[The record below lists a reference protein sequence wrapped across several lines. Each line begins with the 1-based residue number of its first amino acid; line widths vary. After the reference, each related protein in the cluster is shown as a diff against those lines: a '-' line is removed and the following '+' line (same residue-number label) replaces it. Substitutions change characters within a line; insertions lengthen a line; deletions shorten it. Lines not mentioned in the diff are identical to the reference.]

1 LKLTDLFTS
10 GNKWLFPHL
19 RQPDAMDCGPTC
31 LRIISKHYGR
41 AYSLPFLRQMS
52 YTTREG
58 SSLSQ
63 LGAAAEAIGFRSL
76 GAKISFEQMQNE
88 APLPCIALW
97 NQNHYVVV
105 YRIKNDKVYVS
116 DPALGL
122 VTYQIDE
129 FLEHWIGIGAK
140 TSTKDGIVLLLE
152 PTPEFY
158 NKEDEKR
165 PEKKGFDLLWPYLMP
180 HKSYLVQVFIS
191 LLAGSLLSLIFPF
204 LTQGIVDIGI
214 RNRDIHFVYLVLMAM
229 LFIFFGRT
237 AIELIRGWIM
247 LNMSARINISLVS
260 DFFFKLMRLPISY
273 FDTKMNGDILQRIRD
288 NRRIQSFL
296 TGSSLAI
303 LFSFLN
309 IIIFGFILLFYN
321 VSIFLVFFG
330 ASVIYILW
338 ISFFLKR
345 RAVLDYKRFSLE
357 AQNQEKVLELI
368 NGMQETKLHNAEQ
381 QRRWGWEHMQAKLF
395 KQDIKQLALNQTQST
410 GAKIINEL
418 KSIIITTMTA
428 SLVIEGKLT
437 LGEMMS
443 VSYIM
448 GQLNGP
454 IAEIITFMHD
464 FQDAKLSLER
474 ISEIHNRDDEEP
486 HDAQVLHDIPDEGDI
501 SLNKVSFQY
510 GGPESAW
517 VVRNLSLKI
526 PQGKITAIVGGS
538 GSGKTTLLKLLL
550 KFYPPVRGEIM
561 YNTYNLNKISQH
573 TWRDRCGVVM
583 QEGFIFNDSIAKN
596 IAVGHDEIDQTRL
609 VNAVELANIREFIE
623 SLPLAYNTKLGTGGV
638 GVSGGQR
645 QRILIARAIYKD
657 PRIFFMDEATS
668 ALDSKNEKIIMEN
681 FERWFADRT
690 VVIIAHRLSTVR
702 NAHQIVVMDQG
713 RIAEVGNHDELVA
726 LKGAY
731 FTLVKNQLDL
741 DKLDK

>member
-1 LKLTDLFTS
+1 
-10 GNKWLFPHL
+10 
-19 RQPDAMDCGPTC
+19 MDCGPTC
-31 LRIISKHYGR
+31 LRIITKHYGR
-41 AYSLPFLRQMS
+41 NYSLPFLRQLS
-52 YTTREG
+52 YTAREG

-63 LGAAAEAIGFRSL
+63 LGAAAEHLGLRSL
-76 GAKISFEQMQNE
+76 GAKISFEQLLEE
-88 APLPCIALW
+88 APLPCIVLW

-105 YRIKNDKVYVS
+105 YRITKEKVYIS
-116 DPALGL
+116 DPGLGL
-122 VTYQIDE
+122 VNYPIEE
-129 FLEHWIGIGAK
+129 FLEHWIGFGAK
-140 TSTKDGIVLLLE
+140 KNIKDGIVLLLE

-158 NKEDEKR
+158 AKEEEKR
-165 PEKKGFDLLWPYLMP
+165 PEKRGFDILWPYLKP
-180 HKSYLVQVFIS
+180 HKRYVTQVFIS

-214 RNRDIHFVYLVLMAM
+214 RNRDIHFVYLILVAM

-288 NRRIQSFL
+288 NRRIQGFL

-309 IIIFGFILLFYN
+309 IAIFGFILLAYN
-321 VSIFLVFFG
+321 TSIFLVFFG
-330 ASVIYILW
+330 ASILYILW

-381 QRRWGWEHMQAKLF
+381 QKRWGWEHMQARLF
-395 KQDIKQLALNQTQST
+395 KQDIKQLSLNQTQST

-428 SLVIEGKLT
+428 NLVIQGELT

-486 HDAQVLHDIPDEGDI
+486 HNAEVLKDIPENGEI
-501 SLNKVSFQY
+501 SLDKVSFQY
-510 GGPESAW
+510 GGPESNW
-517 VVRNLSLKI
+517 VVRNLSMKI
-526 PQGKITAIVGGS
+526 PAGKITAIVGGS

-550 KFYPPVRGEIM
+550 KFYPATRGDM
-561 YNTYNLNKISQH
+561 YYDSYNLNKISQQ

-596 IAVGHDEIDQTRL
+596 IAIGHDEIDQDRL
-609 VNAVELANIREFIE
+609 INAVEMANIREFIE
-623 SLPLAYNTKLGTGGV
+623 GLPLAYNTRLGTGGV

-645 QRILIARAIYKD
+645 QRILIARAVYKD
-657 PRIFFMDEATS
+657 PKIFFMDEATS

-681 FERWFADRT
+681 FNRWFADRT

-702 NAHQIVVMDQG
+702 NAHQIVVLDQG
-713 RIAEVGNHDELVA
+713 RVIEQGNHDELVA
-726 LKGAY
+726 MQGAY
-731 FTLVKNQLDL
+731 FGLVKNQLDL

>member
-1 LKLTDLFTS
+1 
-10 GNKWLFPHL
+10 
-19 RQPDAMDCGPTC
+19 MDCGPTC
-31 LRIISKHYGR
+31 LRIITKHYGR
-41 AYSLPFLRQMS
+41 NYSLPFLRQLS

-63 LGAAAEAIGFRSL
+63 LGAAAEHLGLRSL
-76 GAKISFEQMQNE
+76 GAKISFEQLLEE
-88 APLPCIALW
+88 APLPCIVLW

-105 YRIKNDKVYVS
+105 YRITKEKVYIS
-116 DPALGL
+116 DPGLGL
-122 VTYQIDE
+122 VNYPIEE
-129 FLEHWIGIGAK
+129 FLEHWIGFGAK
-140 TSTKDGIVLLLE
+140 KNIKDGIVLLLE

-158 NKEDEKR
+158 AKEEEKR
-165 PEKKGFDLLWPYLMP
+165 PEKRGFDILWPYLKP
-180 HKSYLVQVFIS
+180 HKRYVTQVFIS

-214 RNRDIHFVYLVLMAM
+214 RNRDIHFVYLILVAM

-288 NRRIQSFL
+288 NRRIQGFL

-309 IIIFGFILLFYN
+309 IAIFGFILLAYN
-321 VSIFLVFFG
+321 TSIFLVFFG
-330 ASVIYILW
+330 ASILYILW

-381 QRRWGWEHMQAKLF
+381 QKRWGWEHMQARLF
-395 KQDIKQLALNQTQST
+395 KQDIKQLSLNQTQST

-428 SLVIEGKLT
+428 NLVIQGELT

-486 HDAQVLHDIPDEGDI
+486 HNAEVLKDIPENGEI
-501 SLNKVSFQY
+501 SLDKVSFQY
-510 GGPESAW
+510 GGPESNW
-517 VVRNLSLKI
+517 VVRNLSMKI
-526 PQGKITAIVGGS
+526 PAGKITAIVGGS

-550 KFYPPVRGEIM
+550 KFYPATRGDM
-561 YNTYNLNKISQH
+561 YYDSYNLNKISQQ

-596 IAVGHDEIDQTRL
+596 IAIGHDEIDQDRL
-609 VNAVELANIREFIE
+609 INAVEMANIREFIE
-623 SLPLAYNTKLGTGGV
+623 GLPLAYNTRLGTGGV

-645 QRILIARAIYKD
+645 QRILIARAVYKD
-657 PRIFFMDEATS
+657 PKIFFMDEATS

-681 FERWFADRT
+681 FNRWFADRT

-702 NAHQIVVMDQG
+702 NAHQIVVLDQG
-713 RIAEVGNHDELVA
+713 RVIEQGNHDELVA
-726 LKGAY
+726 MQGAY
-731 FTLVKNQLDL
+731 FGLVKNQLDL

>member
-1 LKLTDLFTS
+1 
-10 GNKWLFPHL
+10 
-19 RQPDAMDCGPTC
+19 MDCGPTC
-31 LRIISKHYGR
+31 LRIITKHYGR
-41 AYSLPFLRQMS
+41 NYSLPFLRQLS

-63 LGAAAEAIGFRSL
+63 LGAAAEHLGLRSL
-76 GAKISFEQMQNE
+76 GAKISFEQLLEE
-88 APLPCIALW
+88 APLPCIVLW

-105 YRIKNDKVYVS
+105 YRITKEKVYIS
-116 DPALGL
+116 DPGLGL
-122 VTYQIDE
+122 VNYPIEE
-129 FLEHWIGIGAK
+129 FLEHWIGFGAK
-140 TSTKDGIVLLLE
+140 KNIKDGIVLLLE

-158 NKEDEKR
+158 AKEEEKSPEKR
-165 PEKKGFDLLWPYLMP
+165 GFDILWPYLKP
-180 HKSYLVQVFIS
+180 HKRYVTQVFIS

-214 RNRDIHFVYLVLMAM
+214 RNRDIHFVYLILVAM

-288 NRRIQSFL
+288 NRRIQGFL

-309 IIIFGFILLFYN
+309 IAIFGFILLAYN
-321 VSIFLVFFG
+321 TSIFLVFFG
-330 ASVIYILW
+330 ASILYILW

-381 QRRWGWEHMQAKLF
+381 QKRWGWEHMQARLF
-395 KQDIKQLALNQTQST
+395 KQDIKQLSLNQTQST

-428 SLVIEGKLT
+428 NLVIQGELT

-486 HDAQVLHDIPDEGDI
+486 HNAEVLKDIPENGEI
-501 SLNKVSFQY
+501 SLDKVSFQY
-510 GGPESAW
+510 GGPESNW
-517 VVRNLSLKI
+517 VVRNLSMKI
-526 PQGKITAIVGGS
+526 PAGKITAIVGGS

-550 KFYPPVRGEIM
+550 KFYPATRGDM
-561 YNTYNLNKISQH
+561 YYDSYNLNKISQQ

-596 IAVGHDEIDQTRL
+596 IAIGHDEIDQDRL
-609 VNAVELANIREFIE
+609 INAVEMANIREFIE
-623 SLPLAYNTKLGTGGV
+623 GLPLAYNTRLGTGGV

-645 QRILIARAIYKD
+645 QRILIARAVYKD
-657 PRIFFMDEATS
+657 PKIFFMDEATS

-681 FERWFADRT
+681 FNRWFADRT

-702 NAHQIVVMDQG
+702 NAHQIVVLDQG
-713 RIAEVGNHDELVA
+713 RVIEQGNHDELVA
-726 LKGAY
+726 MQGAY
-731 FTLVKNQLDL
+731 FGLVKNQLDL

>member
-1 LKLTDLFTS
+1 MKLSQLFK
-10 GNKWLFPHL
+10 GPNQWIFPHI

-41 AYSLPFLRQMS
+41 NYSLPFLRQLS

-63 LGAAAEAIGFRSL
+63 LGAAAEKIGFRSL
-76 GAKISFEQMQNE
+76 GAKISFEQLVDE
-88 APLPCIALW
+88 APLPCVVLW

-105 YRIKNDKVYVS
+105 YKINKEKVYIS
-116 DPALGL
+116 DPGLGL
-122 VTYQIDE
+122 VSYPVEE
-129 FLEHWIGIGAK
+129 FLEHWIGYGAK
-140 TSTKDGIVLLLE
+140 RTHKEGIVLLLE

-158 NKEDEKR
+158 SMDEEKR
-165 PEKKGFDLLWPYLMP
+165 PEKKGFDLLWPYLRP
-180 HKSYLVQVFIS
+180 HRRYIIQVLVS

-214 RNRDIHFVYLVLMAM
+214 RNRDIHFVYLILIAM

-237 AIELIRGWIM
+237 AIELIRGWLM
-247 LNMSARINISLVS
+247 LHMSARINIALVS

-288 NRRIQSFL
+288 NRRIQGFL
-296 TGSSLAI
+296 TGSSIAI
-303 LFSFLN
+303 LFSFVN
-309 IIIFGFILLFYN
+309 IFIFGFILLFYDS
-321 VSIFLVFFG
+321 SIFFVFFG
-330 ASVIYILW
+330 SSLIYILW
-338 ISFFLKR
+338 ITFFLKR

-381 QRRWGWEHMQAKLF
+381 QKRWGWEHMQAKLF

-418 KSIIITTMTA
+418 KSIFITVMTA
-428 SLVIEGKLT
+428 NLVIKGDLT

-486 HDAQVLHDIPDEGDI
+486 HDAQVLHDIPEHGDI
-501 SLNKVSFQY
+501 ILDKVSFQY
-510 GGPESAW
+510 GGPESQW
-517 VVRNLSLKI
+517 ILRNLSLTI
-526 PQGKITAIVGGS
+526 PDGKITAIVGGS
-538 GSGKTTLLKLLL
+538 GSGKTTLLKMLL
-550 KFYPPVRGEIM
+550 KFYPPVRGDVN
-561 YNTYNLNKISQH
+561 YGTYNLSKIAQH
-573 TWRDRCGVVM
+573 TWRERCGVVM

-596 IAVGHDEIDQTRL
+596 IAVGEDEINQDRL
-609 VNAVELANIREFIE
+609 IEAVEIANIREFIE

-645 QRILIARAIYKD
+645 QRILIARAVYKN
-657 PRIFFMDEATS
+657 PKIIFMDEATS

-681 FERWFADRT
+681 FNRWFANRT

-702 NAHQIVVMDQG
+702 NAHQIVVLDQG
-713 RIAEVGNHDELVA
+713 RVIEQGNHEELVD
-726 LKGAY
+726 LKGSY
-731 FTLVKNQLDL
+731 YTLVKNQLDL